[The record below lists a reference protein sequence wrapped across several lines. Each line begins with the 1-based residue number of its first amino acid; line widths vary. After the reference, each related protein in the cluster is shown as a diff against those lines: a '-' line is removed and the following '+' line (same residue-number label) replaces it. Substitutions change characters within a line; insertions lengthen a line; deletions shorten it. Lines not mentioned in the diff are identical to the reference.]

1 MPSSSTVTVTD
12 DSVTSSQL
20 VSVSL
25 NSVLFED
32 YLHSDPIKDITD
44 LWNANGCSTTG
55 YLGHAMPKSID
66 CIFSAPSTLDELMTA
81 GGFCQGFIKSVSY
94 TVTHDSSTAATIQA
108 VSADIVISDVPM
120 HRIPG
125 SSNTSSVTVSQSF
138 SVRFSSV
145 GSTADISSNNGNL
158 VQRWAALCMS

>member
-12 DSVTSSQL
+12 DSVTPSQL

-25 NSVLFED
+25 KSVLFED
-32 YLHSDPIKDITD
+32 YSHNYPVTD
-44 LWNANGCSTTG
+44 FTDKWAAHDCSTTG
-55 YLGHAMPKSID
+55 YLGHAMPNNIN
-66 CIFSAPSTLDELMTA
+66 CIFSVQSTRDELTTA
-81 GGFCQGFIKSVSY
+81 GGFCQGFVKSVSY

-120 HRIPG
+120 QRIPG
-125 SSNTSSVTVSQSF
+125 SNTSSVTVSQSF
-138 SVRFSSV
+138 SVRFVSV

-158 VQRWAALCMS
+158 VQRWAAT